1 MNYSEA
7 LKAAVFNR
15 KSVPADTV
23 LSLLVP
29 LSWRDVSVEQQLE
42 RRSRRACVKTVEIA
56 EVVISENGINKTGTR
71 NGNNKC
77 LPLLN

>member
-1 MNYSEA
+1 MNYSDA

-29 LSWRDVSVEQQLE
+29 LSWRDVSVEQLE
-42 RRSRRACVKTVEIA
+42 RENEEAEACVKTVEIA
-56 EVVISENGINKTGTR
+56 EVVITENGINKTGTR
-71 NGNNKC
+71 
-77 LPLLN
+77 

>member
-29 LSWRDVSVEQQLE
+29 LSWRDVSVEQLE
-42 RRSRRACVKTVEIA
+42 RENEEAEACVKTVEIA
-56 EVVISENGINKTGTR
+56 EVVITENGINKTGTR
-71 NGNNKC
+71 
-77 LPLLN
+77 

>member
-1 MNYSEA
+1 MSYSEA

-29 LSWRDVSVEQQLE
+29 LSWRDVSVEQLE
-42 RRSRRACVKTVEIA
+42 RENEEAGVRQNRRD
-56 EVVISENGINKTGTR
+56 R
-71 NGNNKC
+71 
-77 LPLLN
+77 